1 MSFTVDISE
10 LAGLRERLAEFGEQV
25 QDDVAMSGVAAM
37 ARVVYTEARLLAP
50 RSERAH
56 WFHGTQFRVN
66 GTKYLFQPG
75 TLHDSIYRKFSPERS
90 SKSLKLYRVSWN
102 HRKCPYGFMVE
113 FGTRNAGANSFLR
126 RSMARVPDA
135 INAGKAAI
143 GEALTRVG
151 GAT

>member
-1 MSFTVDISE
+1 MSFNVDISQ
-10 LAGLRERLAEFGEQV
+10 LAGLRERLAEFGEEV
-25 QDDVAMSGVAAM
+25 QGSVSMSGVAAM

-75 TLHDSIYRKFSPERS
+75 TLQASIYRTFSPERS
-90 SKSLKLYRVSWN
+90 SRSLKLYRVAWN

-113 FGTRNAGANSFLR
+113 FGTRDAAPASFLR

-135 INAGKAAI
+135 IDAGKTAI
-143 GEALTRVG
+143 AEALTQIG